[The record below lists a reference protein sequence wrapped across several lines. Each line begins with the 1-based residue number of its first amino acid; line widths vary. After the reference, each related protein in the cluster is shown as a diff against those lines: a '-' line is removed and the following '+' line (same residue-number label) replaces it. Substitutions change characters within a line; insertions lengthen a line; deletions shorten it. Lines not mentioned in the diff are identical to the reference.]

1 MAKKSQQEFVQHI
14 TPRSEYFSQWYTD
27 VVRLADL
34 MDYTPVRGCMA
45 IKPYGY
51 GIWELIQQ
59 QRCARCCCAS
69 PRCFCST
76 SRRRDSTRNSSAP
89 ATRT

>member
-14 TPRSEYFSQWYTD
+14 TPRDVDFSQWYTD

-59 QRCARCCCAS
+59 AHRSSERVHADAHS
-69 PRCFCST
+69 GEPSFEG
-76 SRRRDSTRNSSAP
+76 SRP
-89 ATRT
+89 C

>member
-1 MAKKSQQEFVQHI
+1 MGKKNDQAFVQHI
-14 TPRSEYFSQWYTD
+14 TARSEDFSQWYTD

-51 GIWELIQQ
+51 AIWELIQKQ
-59 QRCARCCCAS
+59 MDAEIKRTGHENVMWKAS
-69 PRCFCST
+69 PRKSPGSPRAAR
-76 SRRRDSTRNSSAP
+76 SR
-89 ATRT
+89 